1 MTEQQIAELKP
12 YLDSLVL
19 RFNTPDFIADDPV
32 SVPHLF
38 ESREDREISGFLA
51 STIAWG
57 NRKAI
62 VKNCHRLMRMLDME
76 PYRVVMESS
85 QGEKLH
91 LCDFV
96 HRTFNGQDCLYFIDS
111 LKNIYENHG
120 GIGVFFEKEY
130 EKSRDMR
137 HVLAAFWKLF
147 FSLPHERRVEKHL
160 SSIEKKAACKR
171 LNMYIKWMVR
181 RDEGG
186 VDLGIW
192 DKIPASAIYMP
203 LDVHSGNVGRALGLL
218 ERRQNDWRA
227 VEEITDNLRLIDPSD
242 PVKYDFALFG
252 AGINKVI

>member
-76 PYRVVMESS
+76 PYRFVMESS

-160 SSIEKKAACKR
+160 SSIETSEYGTR
-171 LNMYIKWMVR
+171 YPPRPYICR
-181 RDEGG
+181 STYT
-186 VDLGIW
+186 
-192 DKIPASAIYMP
+192 PAM
-203 LDVHSGNVGRALGLL
+203 
-218 ERRQNDWRA
+218 
-227 VEEITDNLRLIDPSD
+227 
-242 PVKYDFALFG
+242 
-252 AGINKVI
+252 

>member
-1 MTEQQIAELKP
+1 MTQQQIAELKP

-32 SVPHLF
+32 SVPHMF
-38 ESREDREISGFLA
+38 ESRHDREVSGFLA
-51 STIAWG
+51 ATIAWG

-76 PYRVVMESS
+76 PYRFVTEAS

-96 HRTFNGQDCLYFIDS
+96 HRTFNGHDCLYFIDS
-111 LKNIYENHG
+111 IKNIYQTHG
-120 GIGVFFEKEY
+120 GIGAFFESEY
-130 EKSRDMR
+130 VKCGDMR
-137 HVLAAFWKLF
+137 RVLASFREHF
-147 FSLPHERRVEKHL
+147 FSLPHEKRVEKHL

-186 VDLGIW
+186 VD
-192 DKIPASAIYMP
+192 
-203 LDVHSGNVGRALGLL
+203 
-218 ERRQNDWRA
+218 
-227 VEEITDNLRLIDPSD
+227 
-242 PVKYDFALFG
+242 
-252 AGINKVI
+252 